1 MPVVLLFIIFVIGLV
16 IAIPVSITL
25 GITSVLPSV
34 FDPSFTVGAKYLIR
48 AMFGGLDSFPL
59 LAVPMFVLSGIIMA
73 KGGISRKLFD
83 IFAYFLGNLTA
94 GMPCAV
100 IVTCL
105 FYGAISGSAPA
116 TVAAVGSMTIPILTS
131 LGYDLTFSTAIVAV
145 AGGLGVIIP
154 PSIPFIMY
162 GMASG
167 ASVSD
172 LFLAGIIPGLMI
184 GGLLMFYAIFY
195 CKRNGEDKVK
205 IHAEVKRLHD
215 KGLFKVVKES
225 FFAILSPVIILG
237 CIYSGIA
244 SPTEAA
250 VISVFYALF
259 ISLFVYK
266 SICIKDIWSIL
277 QEAVKTF
284 SPILFI
290 LAASTAFSRVLTL
303 MQVPQTVS
311 EFISSNFQS
320 PVLILLVIN
329 LFLLIVGMVM
339 DTTPAILILTPILLP
354 VVTNLGMDPVQFGVI
369 MVVNLA
375 IGFVTPPI
383 GVNLFVASSL
393 TDVPVMTI
401 AKKAMPMIVYFL
413 AALLLIT
420 FIPTLSLAL
429 L

>member
-1 MPVVLLFIIFVIGLV
+1 MPVAVLFIIFIIGLL

-25 GITSVLPSV
+25 GITAVLPSV

-73 KGGISRKLFD
+73 KGGISKKLFD
-83 IFAYFLGNLTA
+83 VFAYFLGNLTA

-100 IVTCL
+100 IITCL

-116 TVAAVGSMTIPILTS
+116 TVAAVGSMTIPVLTS
-131 LGYDLTFSTAIVAV
+131 LGYDLTFATSIVAV

-167 ASVSD
+167 SSVSD
-172 LFLAGIIPGLMI
+172 LFLSGIVPGLMI
-184 GGLLMFYAIFY
+184 GILLMLYAIY
-195 CKRNGEDKVK
+195 HCRRYGEDKEK
-205 IHAEVKRLHD
+205 IRAEVKELHE
-215 KGLFKVVKES
+215 KGLINVLKES
-225 FFAILSPVIILG
+225 FFALLSPVIILG

-250 VISVFYALF
+250 VISVFYALI

-266 SICIKDIWSIL
+266 SIRLRNIWDL
-277 QEAVKTF
+277 FAEAVRTF
-284 SPILFI
+284 TPILFI
-290 LAASTAFSRVLTL
+290 LATSTAFSRVLTL

-311 EFISSNFQS
+311 VFITEHFHSD
-320 PVLILLVIN
+320 VAILLVIN
-329 LFLLIVGMVM
+329 VFLLIVGMVM

-354 VVTNLGMDPVQFGVI
+354 IVEAIGMNPVQFGVI

-393 TDVPVMTI
+393 TDVPVMDI
-401 AKKAMPMIVYFL
+401 AKKAVPMILLFL

-420 FIPTLSLAL
+420 FIPAISLSFI
-429 L
+429 